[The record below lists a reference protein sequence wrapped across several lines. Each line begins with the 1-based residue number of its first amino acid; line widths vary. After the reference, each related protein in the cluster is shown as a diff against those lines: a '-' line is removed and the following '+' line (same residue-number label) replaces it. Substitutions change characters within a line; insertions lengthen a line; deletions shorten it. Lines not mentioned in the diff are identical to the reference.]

1 MGGKTQIQQAAP
13 TPIQAPS
20 TAEAINAYVASL
32 PALYQAQLD
41 YAPREAQQQ
50 LDLLQQYGGQYG
62 QAMQDAQRALNPQ
75 LTSLTEQLAGQA
87 SAGANAGLSPEEEQY
102 YSDQFK
108 SLVGDQV
115 RGGLGAST
123 VAGGLLNTRLQRQDY
138 YRNLGLSLAN
148 MQPLSQPQMP
158 NHTNQLGN
166 YSPGQGLNYSQ
177 GSFATQSAYN
187 KPQFFQAY
195 KPGFADTFSQIAGG
209 AGGLLMGAGA
219 VGL

>member
-1 MGGKTQIQQAAP
+1 MGGKTQVQQAAP

-20 TAEAINAYVASL
+20 TAEAINAYVQSL

-41 YAPREAQQQ
+41 FAPKEAQQQ
-50 LDLLQQYGGQYG
+50 LSLLQQYGGQYG
-62 QAMQDAQRALNPQ
+62 QAMQDAQRSLNPQ
-75 LTSLTEQLAGQA
+75 LTSLTEQLSGQA
-87 SAGANAGLSPEEEQY
+87 YQGSMAGLTPEDEKY
-102 YSDQFK
+102 YADQFK

-115 RGGLGAST
+115 RGGLGASA
-123 VAGGLLNTRLQRQDY
+123 VASNLLNTRLQRQDY
-138 YRNLGLSLAN
+138 FRNLGLSLAG
-148 MQPLSQPQMP
+148 MQPLAQPQMP
-158 NHTNQLGN
+158 NYTNQLGN

-209 AGGLLMGAGA
+209 VGGLFTGIGAMKK
-219 VGL
+219 

>member
-158 NHTNQLGN
+158 NYTNQLGN

-187 KPQFFQAY
+187 KPQFFQSY

-209 AGGLLMGAGA
+209 AGGLLLGAGA
-219 VGL
+219 MM